1 MTDEFDLSELCA
13 LVDVTPR
20 TVHFYIQQGLVPG
33 PDGTGRGA
41 KYGARHVVRLRLIR
55 RLQKEHLP
63 LAEIRRRL
71 DAITDDQAEALLAT
85 TPRSAPAASKKSAL
99 EYVRSVLE
107 GSRPSVTARSVT
119 PDAFASRPDMAPG
132 DTGRATWER
141 VALDPDIEIHIR
153 RPLSRQRNRQVEKL
167 LAAARDILREDGA

>member
-1 MTDEFDLSELCA
+1 MKEELDLSELCA
-13 LVDVTPR
+13 LVDVTAR

-41 KYGARHVVRLRLIR
+41 KYGPRHVVRLRLIK

-71 DAITDDQAEALLAT
+71 DALTDSDAEALLAT
-85 TPRSAPAASKKSAL
+85 PRTPPPTSKKSAL
-99 EYVRSVLE
+99 DYVRSVLE
-107 GSRPSVTARSVT
+107 GTRSPHMARSPSPHASATSPVT
-119 PDAFASRPDMAPG
+119 TPG

-167 LAAARDILREDGA
+167 LAAGRDILREDEE